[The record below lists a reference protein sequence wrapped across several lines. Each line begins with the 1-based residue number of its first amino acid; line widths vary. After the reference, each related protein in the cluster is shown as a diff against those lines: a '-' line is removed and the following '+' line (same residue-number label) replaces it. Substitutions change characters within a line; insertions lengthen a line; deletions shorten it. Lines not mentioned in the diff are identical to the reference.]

1 MDASSSTPSSSR
13 APRSSQRGYA
23 LISALVLAILYFA
36 LVELLLIDS
45 ARELAEARRF
55 RARIV
60 AETLAENGAELAALH
75 IVTREQPF
83 HPVAEDWQ
91 GTISG
96 TMTKNPL
103 SGQFDIVGTGR
114 TGGLTES
121 RARVLVRG
129 RVVGTSVRVQYTIH
143 TY

>member
-1 MDASSSTPSSSR
+1 MDASPSTRFFSR
-13 APRSSQRGYA
+13 ARRSSQRGYA

-36 LVELLLIDS
+36 LIELLLIDS

-55 RARIV
+55 RARIM
-60 AETLAENGAELAALH
+60 AETLAENGAELAALQ
-75 IVTREQPF
+75 IVARDNFEGT
-83 HPVAEDWQ
+83 ASDWQ
-91 GTISG
+91 GSIRG
-96 TMTKNPL
+96 KMIKNAA
-103 SGQFDIVGTGR
+103 GQFDIEAEGR